1 MSYQSL
7 LQQHANQLG
16 EHIQASQ
23 ALQNV
28 AATQKAQSLA
38 DKYNEVL
45 EHYNAAAGGISTLSG
60 AFHKGRKIYRGLQ
73 AQRAAGGNPT
83 PTEKPTSE
91 DVSTSSGANSGT
103 DLAARPAD
111 TPPVARG
118 REFSSALGDPQQTS
132 GATVRPEASATG
144 ATPQELEER
153 VAEQSEGASHPTN
166 TSEAAA
172 NHEQSDA
179 DRLGEPRVGNAT
191 HRDSEAVS
199 NGTASGG
206 DGADSLGGD
215 LLDQGGKRIAGKGLT
230 GAVSAA
236 GEEGGALAGEIGA
249 LDAIPVIGE
258 IAGAGLGL
266 YSLFHGLSSE
276 PATADEEATKVK
288 TGSIGSAVDPS
299 AVLGKT

>member
-7 LQQHANQLG
+7 LQQHADQLG
-16 EHIQASQ
+16 QHIQASQ

-38 DKYNEVL
+38 EKYNEVL
-45 EHYNAAAGGISTLSG
+45 EHYNAAASGISTLSG

-83 PTEKPTSE
+83 PAEKPTSE
-91 DVSTSSGANSGT
+91 DVSTSSGATPDT
-103 DLAARPAD
+103 DVAARPEGFKPVRMNVPTDVAD
-111 TPPVARG
+111 TRATSAATFQARDPVAQ
-118 REFSSALGDPQQTS
+118 A
-132 GATVRPEASATG
+132 
-144 ATPQELEER
+144 EE
-153 VAEQSEGASHPTN
+153 ASHPTN
-166 TSEAAA
+166 TSEEAA

-179 DRLGEPRVGNAT
+179 DRLGEPRVGDAT
-191 HRDSEAVS
+191 FRDSEAVS

-206 DGADSLGGD
+206 SGADSLGGD
-215 LLDQGGKRIAGKGLT
+215 LLDQGGKTIAGKGLT
-230 GAVSAA
+230 GAVS
-236 GEEGGALAGEIGA
+236 EEGAGALAGELGA

-266 YSLFHGLSSE
+266 YSLFHGLSNE
-276 PATADEEATKVK
+276 PASADEEATKVK

-299 AVLGKT
+299 AVLGKV